1 LQTAACLICL
11 EPALHARAQATPTT
25 NSPAASTPAASTP
38 AASAAD
44 ARAPERAAFAPVAG
58 DHAFRASG
66 LIQVDAVPYS
76 QSSLDQL
83 DPGSGRPLNRD
94 AFSIPRAWLTGEG
107 RVGYVRGLVQ
117 LQGSTG
123 PEPSFRL
130 LAAEL
135 SVGYPKAADTP
146 YVEGALGLFLI
157 PFGIETQDIA
167 PRRMFLEPS
176 TWVGALFPGRRDLGA
191 RVTGSVAFVTYQ
203 LAVMNGNPSAAS
215 AFPLADP
222 NRAKDV
228 VGRIASFGELAPH
241 VRLELGGSGLWGR
254 GFHPG
259 ALPTK
264 DTLVARD
271 VNEDGIV
278 QTSEIQIVSGNPG
291 EPSRNFQRYALGAD
305 AALDYA
311 LPLLGAGRLYGE
323 LGWAKNLD
331 RALFVADPVAQAR
344 PVRELGTMLAVRQ
357 MLSRHAELGLR
368 YDRYDGDLDASERRG
383 LAIAPY
389 DAVVSTWSVALAFCT
404 LPRLRITAQ
413 YDHSKNP
420 FGRSASGASSTLAA
434 DVLTLRAQL
443 EI

>member
-1 LQTAACLICL
+1 LRTAACLICL
-11 EPALHARAQATPTT
+11 DRQASARAEDTAEHV
-25 NSPAASTPAASTP
+25 
-38 AASAAD
+38 D
-44 ARAPERAAFAPVAG
+44 
-58 DHAFRASG
+58 FRAGG
-66 LIQVDAVPYS
+66 LVQVDAVPYS
-76 QSSLDQL
+76 QSSVDEL
-83 DPGSGRPLNRD
+83 DPGSGQPLNRA
-94 AFSIPRAWLTGEG
+94 AFAIPRAWLTGEG
-107 RVGYVRGLVQ
+107 RVGHARGLVQ

-123 PEPSFRL
+123 PEPAFRL

-135 SVGYPKAADTP
+135 SVGHPKDAQEPA
-146 YVEGALGLFLI
+146 VEGALGLFLI
-157 PFGIETQDIA
+157 PFGIEAQDIA

-176 TWVGALFPGRRDLGA
+176 SWVNALFPGRRDLGA
-191 RVTGSVAFVTYQ
+191 RIAGKLAFVKCQ

-215 AFPLADP
+215 AFPLTDP

-228 VGRIASFGELAPH
+228 IGRLAGFGELARD

-278 QTSEIQIVSGNPG
+278 QTSEIQIVSGSPG
-291 EPSRNFQRYALGAD
+291 EPSKNFQRYALGAD
-305 AALDYA
+305 IALDYA
-311 LPLLGAGRLYGE
+311 LPVLGAGRLYGE
-323 LGWAKNLD
+323 LAWAKNLD

-344 PVRELGTMLAVRQ
+344 PVRELGSMLALRQ
-357 MLSRHAELGLR
+357 HLTRHAELGLR

-383 LAIAPY
+383 LRIATY

-404 LPRLRITAQ
+404 LPRLRVTAQ
-413 YDHSKNP
+413 YDHQKNP
-420 FGRSASGASSTLAA
+420 FGRSAGGASATLAA